1 VVTGMW
7 AGTREVVRVRAADT
21 VGNVT
26 DVDPRSAG
34 LTRQLTV
41 TAADQPHISLGYAPV
56 VRPVGVTTFTVKGR
70 AYLSSSLTPLPNQ
83 SIWYCEWTY
92 CGVQGFYRHPFLP
105 ERSVRTDA
113 AGYYAIELKA
123 GTVAEGDVDQNP
135 FKRWLLLGDFATW
148 TQEQARWGS
157 TAVYTQRIA
166 DTPPGHF
173 RLTAAVEA
181 TPVPLGT
188 AVPVYGHSN
197 AWTERV
203 LTPVYLLRQISP
215 NVWRAESSARVRESG
230 RFTLIARPPTRGNH
244 RYRALRPGVERE
256 YVTTVTP
263 TMLLGAY

>member
-1 VVTGMW
+1 VTGMW
-7 AGTREVVRVRAADT
+7 AGTREVVRVKAADT
-21 VGNVT
+21 VRNVT
-26 DVDPRSAG
+26 DLDPRPAG
-34 LTRQLTV
+34 LARQLAV
-41 TAADQPHISLGYAPV
+41 TATDQPHISLGYAPV

-83 SIWYCEWTY
+83 SIWYCEGVL
-92 CGVQGFYRHPFLP
+92 CGGDDPPLRWPFLP
-105 ERSVRTDA
+105 TGSVRTDG
-113 AGYYAIELKA
+113 AGYYAIHVEA
-123 GTVAEGDVDQNP
+123 RTHQEGRLDNHNL
-135 FKRWLLLGDFATW
+135 RWLLLGDFAAW